1 MSSTGMRPCSAA
13 ATAGDRAAALIHQ
26 FLCRAGVSS
35 GAGWLDHFD
44 RGFGFEALGV
54 SSAFSIKFGSARFLS
69 NEECRG
75 FPSFPGDAAEPI
87 ARVARPASR
96 RRFVPKASLLVR
108 PTVIVATLLLGVGV
122 ALQGFPRSAE
132 GARITPAPA
141 LDETA
146 QAATGEVAMMGS
158 GKSRT
163 RCSMSFRFVA
173 GSSLEER
180 RFEPSVPQG
189 GTGQAARMSNS
200 QEGKRRRMIRS
211 GQIGLPIHW

>member
-1 MSSTGMRPCSAA
+1 
-13 ATAGDRAAALIHQ
+13 
-26 FLCRAGVSS
+26 
-35 GAGWLDHFD
+35 LDHFD

-146 QAATGEVAMMGS
+146 QAAAGEVAMMGERQVQQDALFYEFS
-158 GKSRT
+158 VRCWLFAGGKEIRTVGPPKGGRGDRTSRAN
-163 RCSMSFRFVA
+163 V
-173 GSSLEER
+173 
-180 RFEPSVPQG
+180 
-189 GTGQAARMSNS
+189 
-200 QEGKRRRMIRS
+200 
-211 GQIGLPIHW
+211 